1 MLSFGPHHPRIRAA
15 ERDGAMN
22 PQAPGGGVPEPPP
35 SSGGDASDT
44 GTELRRTRIMVIDDD
59 WLVATALSRILTKSY
74 DVVTEHSGTAALET
88 LRRDPA
94 FDVIVCDVMMPEMDG
109 PTLYEAL
116 ASYEPHL
123 RSRFLFI
130 SGGDV

>member
-1 MLSFGPHHPRIRAA
+1 
-15 ERDGAMN
+15 
-22 PQAPGGGVPEPPP
+22 
-35 SSGGDASDT
+35 
-44 GTELRRTRIMVIDDD
+44 MVIDDD

-130 SGGDV
+130 SGGDVSLGPQRFLEQSAVKLLKKPVRRADLYEAVAELVASTM